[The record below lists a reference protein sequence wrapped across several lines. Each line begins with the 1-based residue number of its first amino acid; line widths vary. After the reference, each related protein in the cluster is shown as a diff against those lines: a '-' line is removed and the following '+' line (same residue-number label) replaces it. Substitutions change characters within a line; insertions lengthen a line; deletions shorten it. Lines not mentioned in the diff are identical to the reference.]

1 MIRKTPQDQ
10 RFHDHPEEAVTKK
23 LESKKRQYYNIS
35 QKRRNYM
42 QSYLDNQ
49 IWTCNS
55 SIPFL
60 FFIWKR
66 IFLKKKSTKVQ
77 TKSVYFSAYFTRK
90 EFILELASF
99 GLCTKITKVKI
110 TWLLWVLLKT
120 RTEQHILQVNKSF
133 TIRTHSTRV
142 CFATAYMDWNTLF
155 SPLSYVDFYGPFLQ
169 EMYPYT

>member
-60 FFIWKR
+60 FFFWKK

-110 TWLLWVLLKT
+110 TWASLLTGELINQDDDAQKMCSLRGNKKVVVIFNKQFESHQCWEKT
-120 RTEQHILQVNKSF
+120 SH
-133 TIRTHSTRV
+133 
-142 CFATAYMDWNTLF
+142 
-155 SPLSYVDFYGPFLQ
+155 GQ
-169 EMYPYT
+169 ESLDLHGLPPPPCK